1 MAENAQWR
9 KKRSCQSRRWFR
21 SNKTFPH
28 LSIWQ
33 CLAAA
38 SGSGLLLSRELR
50 EDSLKC
56 SSVFLCQARAL
67 PSFNTPAQCIGSV
80 DLNFPE
86 PEATSS
92 IPTLISLVYIAK
104 HCRNEA
110 IRPWEEDDTGCVA
123 IPIRL
128 GSPTSNFVLK
138 IVTWCIQKNTNI
150 HSCMVWWPMMLQTQA
165 PSISLLEH
173 TWLSFPRSSDC

>member
-1 MAENAQWR
+1 MAETNIQQQQKTIWQKTLSGGKREVARVDVDSGAIRHTHICLSDNALLQ
-9 KKRSCQSRRWFR
+9 
-21 SNKTFPH
+21 H
-28 LSIWQ
+28 LSR
-33 CLAAA
+33 A
-38 SGSGLLLSRELR
+38 SFEHGTQ

-67 PSFNTPAQCIGSV
+67 PSFNTPAQCIDSV

-110 IRPWEEDDTGCVA
+110 IRP
-123 IPIRL
+123 
-128 GSPTSNFVLK
+128 
-138 IVTWCIQKNTNI
+138 
-150 HSCMVWWPMMLQTQA
+150 
-165 PSISLLEH
+165 
-173 TWLSFPRSSDC
+173 